1 MEASAEF
8 LSKPGGVRKSRQ
20 ALFLICFFSSLFG
33 GTVSTLMSVYLPDV
47 IKDLLHGA
55 AGQNADNIS
64 ATINAVFI
72 FGWTAG
78 GIVWG
83 IFCDTLGRKQ
93 SFIYATL
100 CYGLF
105 TVLTASRHPGLLW
118 WRAGLHQGF
127 GIGGVLVIT
136 TMLISEGYQEKQR
149 EVLLGILSISIPI
162 GIFSAG
168 LLASLCFA
176 LAVCI
181 CRRRYSAYS
190 FDIGISFFTES
201 EKWRDAVKKEN
212 EALHNLNHIFSSE
225 NRKNLVMG
233 SLVFGAAL
241 IGLWATFSWL
251 PYWIQNLVSGTS
263 GQKERGLAMMLMGGG
278 GSAGRIYLG
287 MGCACNRTEKNLA
300 DLFRLLFCS
309 FVYFIQTHHHPF
321 TVVYFQIA
329 FITIFF
335 GMSQGA
341 LSMYIPEL
349 FPTSLSATA
358 TGVCFNLGR
367 IITGVAVFF
376 IGSLGGSTRRLRNA
390 IFYFSFV
397 FLIGFVITLLNKH
410 TKYSPK
416 PDYGITYPLRKAFPA
431 SGVCLSSVL
440 KQVTHYAN
448 SPRFYCEGHPLGFC

>member
-1 MEASAEF
+1 MEKSVDF
-8 LSKPGGVRKSRQ
+8 SFSKSGGMQKSRR

-33 GTVSTLMSVYLPDV
+33 GTVSTLMSVYLPDA
-47 IKDLLHGA
+47 IKDLLHGTV
-55 AGQNADNIS
+55 GQNTDNIT

-72 FGWTAG
+72 FGWTVG
-78 GIVWG
+78 GIIWG
-83 IFCDTLGRKQ
+83 IFCDTIGRKQ

-100 CYGLF
+100 CYGVF
-105 TVLTASRHPGLLW
+105 TILTGLAPSWFIVVACRFAS
-118 WRAGLHQGF
+118 GF
-127 GIGGVLVIT
+127 GIGGVLVVT

-149 EVLLGILSISIPI
+149 EVLLGILSISIPV

-168 LLASLCFA
+168 LLTYFVTQWRYAFIVGSIPVILSI
-176 LAVCI
+176 LAV
-181 CRRRYSAYS
+181 SL
-190 FDIGISFFTES
+190 FTES
-201 EKWRDAVKKEN
+201 EKWRSAVKKEN
-212 EALHNLNHIFSSE
+212 EVIQNLNHLFSSS
-225 NRKNLVMG
+225 NSKNLLMG

-251 PYWIQNLVSGTS
+251 PYWIQNLVSGNS

-278 GSAGRIYLG
+278 GLLG
-287 MGCACNRTEKNLA
+287 GFISGWVVHAIGLKRTLLICFGCCFVLSFI
-300 DLFRLLFCS
+300 LFRLTTSLS
-309 FVYFIQTHHHPF
+309 P
-321 TVVYFQIA
+321 VVYFQIA

-376 IGSLGGSTRRLRNA
+376 IGSLVEVLGGYGNA

-397 FLIGFVITLLNKH
+397 FLIGFVITLVNRQ
-410 TKYSPK
+410 TRYTPK
-416 PDYGITYPLRKAFPA
+416 PEHGIY
-431 SGVCLSSVL
+431 
-440 KQVTHYAN
+440 N
-448 SPRFYCEGHPLGFC
+448 S